1 MHDLR
6 RESPLAGLRPMGVGT
21 GVIAIERTDLAIAT
35 VMARRN
41 KSAELSAAVERD
53 FGIVLPIGA
62 KWADNNGVMFLG
74 TGPEKWLAVSET
86 QTANFVT
93 GVESQ
98 LQGLASVAE
107 QSSGLG
113 VLRLTGSA
121 LLPTLEK
128 GLQVDLALDAFPANS
143 VAVTSI
149 AHIGATLWK
158 VDEQPTID
166 IAVTRSLA
174 GSFQHW
180 LEVSAA
186 AYGLSL
192 QRSSK
197 T

>member
-6 RESPLAGLRPMGVGT
+6 REASFAGLRPIGAGNGVMA
-21 GVIAIERTDLAIAT
+21 VERIGLAIAT
-35 VMARRN
+35 VIARRN
-41 KSAELSAAVERD
+41 KSIELGVAIERH
-53 FGIVLPIGA
+53 FGIALPIGA
-62 KWADNNGVMFLG
+62 KWVASNGIMFLG
-74 TGPEKWLAVSET
+74 TGSGKWLAIGET
-86 QTANFVT
+86 QTTDFLT
-93 GVESQ
+93 RLETL
-98 LQGLASVAE
+98 LQGLASVAD
-107 QSSGLG
+107 QSGGLG

-128 GLQVDLALDAFPANS
+128 GLQIDLAPGAFPANS
-143 VAVTSI
+143 VAVTNI

-158 VDEQPTID
+158 ADEQPTID
-166 IAVTRSLA
+166 IAVARSLA

-197 T
+197 

>member
-6 RESPLAGLRPMGVGT
+6 REIPFAGLRPIGVGN
-21 GVIAIERTDLAIAT
+21 GVVAVERTDLAIAT
-35 VMARRN
+35 VIARRD
-41 KSAELSAAVERD
+41 KSVELGAAVERN
-53 FGIVLPIGA
+53 FGIVPPAGA
-62 KWADNNGVMFLG
+62 KWAGNNSVIFLG
-74 TGPEKWLAVSET
+74 TGPGKWLTISE
-86 QTANFVT
+86 APNPDFVVNLAT
-93 GVESQ
+93 E
-98 LQGLASVAE
+98 LQGLASVAD
-107 QSSGLG
+107 QSGGLG

-128 GLQVDLALDAFPANS
+128 GLQIDLAPGAFPANS

-166 IAVTRSLA
+166 VAVARSLA

-186 AYGLSL
+186 VYGLSL

-197 T
+197 

>member
-6 RESPLAGLRPMGVGT
+6 RENPFAGLRPIGVGD
-21 GVIAIERTDLAIAT
+21 GVVAVERIDLAIAT
-35 VMARRN
+35 VMVRRD
-41 KSAELSAAVERD
+41 KSVELSAAVERN
-53 FGIVLPIGA
+53 FGIVPPAGA
-62 KWADNNGVMFLG
+62 KWAGNNGVMFLG
-74 TGPEKWLAVSET
+74 TGPGKWLAISEVQTADFVTRLET
-86 QTANFVT
+86 Q
-93 GVESQ
+93 
-98 LQGLASVAE
+98 LQDLASVAN
-107 QSSGLG
+107 QSGGLG

-128 GLQVDLALDAFPANS
+128 GLQIYLAPSAFPANS

-166 IAVTRSLA
+166 VAVARSLA

-186 AYGLSL
+186 VYGLSL

-197 T
+197 

>member
-6 RESPLAGLRPMGVGT
+6 RESPFASLRPMGVGN
-21 GVIAIERTDLAIAT
+21 GIVAVERTDLAIAT
-35 VMARRN
+35 VMARRD
-41 KSAELSAAVERD
+41 KSVELSAAVERN
-53 FGIVLPIGA
+53 FGIVPPAGA
-62 KWADNNGVMFLG
+62 EWAGNNGVIFLG
-74 TGPEKWLAVSET
+74 TGPGKWLAISEVP
-86 QTANFVT
+86 NPDFVVT
-93 GVESQ
+93 LETE

-107 QSSGLG
+107 QSGALG

-128 GLQVDLALDAFPANS
+128 GLQIDLEPSAFPANS

-166 IAVTRSLA
+166 VAVARSLA

-186 AYGLSL
+186 VYGLSL

-197 T
+197 